1 MKRKTLIFAGLMIL
15 LAVGWFWFSAG
26 QHSRIG
32 PQPKTEIPDAAPI
45 ARVRV
50 VSLNQETIV
59 QTIPAYGS
67 VIASPDGAQTIVAP
81 FECRIRSVRATSGQR
96 IEAGDIL
103 VKVDPSPEAFLLLE
117 TARSAFELS
126 KKALANTQERFDLKL
141 ITNQDLLQAQQA
153 QQEAQRRL
161 SSLEGRGLGRDGKIS
176 APYSGIISKIDVQE
190 GSLVTTGGLLLEIS
204 ADNKLEARLGIE
216 PEDMPL
222 VKVGQPVSLE
232 PVSRRGNTPLS
243 AQIRLVSRSVDP
255 TIGLV
260 NVFVPLPANGNIL
273 LGDYLKAQITVA
285 SKKALV
291 VPRKALLPAGDH
303 QVIFTINEG
312 HAVRHIVQT
321 GLESGDA
328 IEVICADLY
337 PGDDVVVQGNY
348 ELADGMA
355 IQVEPAL

>member
-1 MKRKTLIFAGLMIL
+1 MTL
-15 LAVGWFWFSAG
+15 LAVGWFCFSAG
-26 QHSRIG
+26 QHSRAES
-32 PQPKTEIPDAAPI
+32 QPKAKTFDAGPI
-45 ARVRV
+45 AQVRV
-50 VSLNQETIV
+50 VPLNQGTIV
-59 QTIPAYGS
+59 QTIPAYGM

-153 QQEAQRRL
+153 LQEAQLRL
-161 SSLEGRGLGRDGKIS
+161 SSLERRGLGRDGKIK
-176 APYSGIISKIDVQE
+176 APYSGIISKVDVQE
-190 GSLVTTGGLLLEIS
+190 GSLVTTGGLMLEIS

-232 PVSRRGNTPLS
+232 PVSRRGITPLS
-243 AQIRLVSRSVDP
+243 AQIRFISRSIDQ
-255 TIGLV
+255 TTGLV
-260 NVFVPLPANGNIL
+260 DVFVPLPATGGIL
-273 LGDYLKAQITVA
+273 LGDYLKAQIEVA

-303 QVIFTINEG
+303 QVIFTINDG
-312 HAVRHIVQT
+312 HAVRHMVQT

-328 IEVICADLY
+328 IEVICADLH

-355 IQVEPAL
+355 IQVESAP